1 MGNNIGAVVTD
12 LDGTLLTDD
21 KQVGDADLEALHKLG
36 DKGILRIAATGR
48 NLRIS
53 EDVLPDEFPLDYLVF
68 STGCGIYDWKK
79 KKIIH
84 SDGLDWKQTQKV
96 MKQFMAEEFDF
107 TVHQPI
113 PDNYRFYYHRQNPAN
128 HHFNEYVDRYSS
140 FAEPLEHH
148 EFQIDNACQLL
159 AIIETDT
166 KKYNDLINQLE
177 DVKLVRTTSPLNGE
191 AMWIEVFPR
200 HISKAWGLKY
210 IEKTYGVPFDNML
223 GIGNDYNDIDFLR
236 EVGHPRVVA
245 NAHPDLLKQFPIVA
259 SNQSCGVAEAIKT
272 VVDF

>member
-21 KQVGDADLEALHKLG
+21 KQVGDADLEALYKLG

-53 EDVLPDEFPLDYLVF
+53 EDVLPDDFPLDYLVF

-79 KKIIH
+79 KQIIH

-113 PDNYRFYYHRQNPAN
+113 PDNYRFYYHRQNPKN
-128 HHFNEYVDRYSS
+128 QHFNEYVERYSS

-223 GIGNDYNDIDFLR
+223 GIGNDYNDIDFLQ